1 MEVGI
6 AGAGGMVEHSSGA
19 NFLEANHIA
28 FAKLAFSE
36 QHESRTSLGS
46 SCRSDPDGQV
56 KGDSGFES
64 FHFQRPPDFSVGDE

>member
-28 FAKLAFSE
+28 FANWRSANNTSRE
-36 QHESRTSLGS
+36 QAW
-46 SCRSDPDGQV
+46 DPHVDPT
-56 KGDSGFES
+56 
-64 FHFQRPPDFSVGDE
+64 RMAR